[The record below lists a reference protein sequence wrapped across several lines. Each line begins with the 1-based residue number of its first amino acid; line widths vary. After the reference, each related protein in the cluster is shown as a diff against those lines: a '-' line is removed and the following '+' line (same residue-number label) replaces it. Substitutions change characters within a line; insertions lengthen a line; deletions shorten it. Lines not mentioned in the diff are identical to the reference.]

1 MAVVVERIKEAIVRF
16 RTALSSLG
24 FVNRYNGA
32 LVQCQSL
39 DSFTTASRRF
49 ISTKI
54 VLSNCSAAL
63 NLTSNSRAS
72 FPVSL
77 VSVSNDSK
85 KLPKPYVY
93 EDILTELLNKITWTP
108 SHITYIND
116 QVDTKI
122 MMEKY
127 FLASE
132 RISHLW
138 DF

>member
-1 MAVVVERIKEAIVRF
+1 MAPLFSANPSTLCGK
-16 RTALSSLG
+16 
-24 FVNRYNGA
+24 
-32 LVQCQSL
+32 
-39 DSFTTASRRF
+39 
-49 ISTKI
+49 IST
-54 VLSNCSAAL
+54 
-63 NLTSNSRAS
+63 LTAGKRTRFEVQIPANITAS

-108 SHITYIND
+108 SNITYIND